1 MRVCH
6 IWHSF
11 YPIEFGGAERYILS
25 LSDFLSNQ
33 DQNMHFLMITDKA
46 AYVPLSRALQTSAYQ
61 KINSLEV
68 HRIGPNFSSFLNG
81 TFYKTF
87 HRTSKLLNDMLTVN
101 LYRTAARIRGISKID
116 VFHVHG
122 FWQPLYPT
130 IGLLLSQ
137 HFHRPLMVT
146 LHGDSV
152 SVDDPFAMPLNAPA
166 TLNVLR
172 HADIIATYSREA
184 LNVLHSLGLG
194 KKSRLIP
201 NFVDT
206 RKFKN
211 PKRTRKG
218 LGARIVMVTRL
229 SKPKDPI
236 TPIRA
241 FAIVRKEVPEA
252 TFEIVGYGPLYE
264 QAKTIVQDLNL
275 GNAVTFYGLKSD
287 VREFLWDNDICIGTR
302 GSYITTLEAWA
313 AGLVVVA
320 PDFGIMKDLISEGKD
335 GFLTPPGDADQ
346 LAIKLISL
354 IKNKQLRTLI
364 SENGLQSAEKHD
376 VRNVAPSISDIYRS
390 LL

>member
-1 MRVCH
+1 MKGEWYYACLSHLAQLLSYRV
-6 IWHSF
+6 W
-11 YPIEFGGAERYILS
+11 GAERYILS

-46 AYVPLSRALQTSAYQ
+46 AYVPLSRALQTSACQ

-68 HRIGPNFSSFLNG
+68 HRIGPTFSSFLNG

-87 HRTSKLLNDMLTVN
+87 HRKSKLLDEMLTVN
-101 LYRTAARIRGISKID
+101 LYRAAARIRGISKVD

-137 HFHRPLMVT
+137 RFHRPLMVT

-184 LNVLHSLGLG
+184 LEVLQRLGLG
-194 KKSRLIP
+194 KKSRLVP
-201 NFVDT
+201 NFVDS

-211 PKRTRKG
+211 PKRTRNG
-218 LGARIVMVTRL
+218 SGAKIVMVIRL
-229 SKPKDPI
+229 SKPKDPM

-241 FAIVRKEVPEA
+241 FAIVLKEVPEA
-252 TFEIVGYGPLYE
+252 TFEIVGYGPLRE
-264 QAKTIVQDLNL
+264 QAKT
-275 GNAVTFYGLKSD
+275 TSSRFESW
-287 VREFLWDNDICIGTR
+287 E
-302 GSYITTLEAWA
+302 GSY
-313 AGLVVVA
+313 V
-320 PDFGIMKDLISEGKD
+320 
-335 GFLTPPGDADQ
+335 
-346 LAIKLISL
+346 
-354 IKNKQLRTLI
+354 LR
-364 SENGLQSAEKHD
+364 S
-376 VRNVAPSISDIYRS
+376 
-390 LL
+390 